1 MKKKIRKF
9 DVRDIF
15 YKKLKKKKK
24 KIKSI
29 LTRPRKKAYHT
40 EIFMFEGKNY
50 HQKR

>member
-1 MKKKIRKF
+1 MSETSSTRN
-9 DVRDIF
+9 
-15 YKKLKKKKK
+15 KKKKK